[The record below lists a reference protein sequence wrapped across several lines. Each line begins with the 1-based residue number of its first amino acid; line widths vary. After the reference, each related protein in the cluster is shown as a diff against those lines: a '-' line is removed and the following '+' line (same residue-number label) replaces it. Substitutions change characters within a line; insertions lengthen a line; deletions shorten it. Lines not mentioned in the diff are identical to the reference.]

1 MKINLTRLF
10 TALAFSIFL
19 AGCNLNPFAK
29 KAGIQVTAHPDA
41 NVVINGQS
49 VGKTPYYI
57 DNEKPG
63 TYTVQMTAVDSGQ
76 TWEGKV
82 DLLGGTL
89 TTVHREFG
97 DTPDKS
103 HSYTLSFEKLSNNK
117 ASAVNIVSLPANAT
131 ISIDGKPQG
140 FTPLSLDIESGPHI
154 FTFTAPGFQDKIVNA
169 SVQPG
174 YRLVLNFTMS
184 ALDITPTPTPT
195 IATPSAGLVSP
206 SLTPTP
212 TKTSAV
218 TPLPKQATSS
228 AALAKPYVE
237 ILSTPTGFLRVRETA
252 STTGTELAQVNPGD
266 VFAYKES
273 TVTGWYQIEYVKGK
287 WGFVS
292 STYAKLVK

>member
-1 MKINLTRLF
+1 MKTNYTRL
-10 TALAFSIFL
+10 LATLIFSIFL

-41 NVVINGQS
+41 NVMVNGES
-49 VGKTPYYI
+49 VGKTPYYA
-57 DNEKPG
+57 DNKKPG

-97 DTPDKS
+97 ETPDKS

-117 ASAVNIVSLPANAT
+117 AAAVSIVSLPASAT
-131 ISIDGKPQG
+131 ISVDGKPEG
-140 FTPLSLDIESGPHI
+140 FSPKSIDIESGPHV
-154 FTFTAPGFQDKIVNA
+154 FTFTNPGFQDKIVNA

-174 YRLVLNFTMS
+174 YRLILNFTMA

-195 IATPSAGLVSP
+195 IASATPSAGLI
-206 SLTPTP
+206 TPTP
-212 TKTSAV
+212 TKTV
-218 TPLPKQATSS
+218 ITPLPKQATAS
-228 AALAKPYVE
+228 ADLVKPYIE
-237 ILSTPTGFLRVRETA
+237 ILTTPTGFLRVRDAA
-252 STTGTELAQVNPGD
+252 STTGVELAQVNPGD
-266 VFAYKES
+266 KFNYKAEDS
-273 TVTGWYQIEYVKGK
+273 TASWYYIEYLSGK

-292 STYAKLVK
+292 STYAKLIK

>member
-1 MKINLTRLF
+1 MKTNYIKLSAVLI
-10 TALAFSIFL
+10 FSIFL

-57 DNEKPG
+57 DSEKPG

-76 TWEGKV
+76 SWEGKV
-82 DLLGGTL
+82 ELLGGTL

-97 DTPDKS
+97 DTADKS

-117 ASAVNIVSLPANAT
+117 SSAVSIVSLPANAT

-140 FTPLSLDIESGPHI
+140 FTPLSVDIESGPHV

-174 YRLVLNFTMS
+174 YRLVLNFTM
-184 ALDITPTPTPT
+184 AAMDITPTPTPT
-195 IATPSAGLVSP
+195 IATSSAALVTP
-206 SLTPTP
+206 TPTP
-212 TKTSAV
+212 TKTAV
-218 TPLPKQATSS
+218 TPLPKQASSS
-228 AALAKPYVE
+228 ATLAKPYVE
-237 ILSTPTGFLRVRETA
+237 ILTTPTGFLRVRDAA
-252 STTGTELAQVNPGD
+252 STTGVELAQVNPGD
-266 VFAYKES
+266 KFAYKEDSS
-273 TVTGWYQIEYVKGK
+273 TASWYQIEYTKGK

>member
-1 MKINLTRLF
+1 MKTKYIRL
-10 TALAFSIFL
+10 LATLVFSIFL

-29 KAGIQVTAHPDA
+29 KAGLQVTAHPDA
-41 NVVINGQS
+41 NVVVNGQS

-63 TYTVQMTAVDSGQ
+63 TYTVQLTAVDSGQ
-76 TWEGKV
+76 SWEGKV

-117 ASAVNIVSLPANAT
+117 SAAVNIVSIPASAT
-131 ISIDGKPQG
+131 ISIDGKPEG
-140 FTPLSLDIESGPHI
+140 FSPKSIDIEPGPHV
-154 FTFTAPGFQDKIVNA
+154 FTFTNPGFQDKIVNA

-174 YRLVLNFTMS
+174 YRLVLNFTMA

-195 IATPSAGLVSP
+195 IATPSAGLAS
-206 SLTPTP
+206 PTP
-212 TKTSAV
+212 TKVAI
-218 TPLPKQATSS
+218 TPLPKQASSS
-228 AALAKPYVE
+228 ATIAKPYVE

-252 STTGTELAQVNPGD
+252 SASGTEIAQVNPGD
-266 VFAYKES
+266 KFAYKEDES
-273 TVTGWYQIEYVKGK
+273 TASWYQIEYVKGQ

-292 STYAKLVK
+292 SSYAKLVK

>member
-1 MKINLTRLF
+1 MKTNYIRLI
-10 TALAFSIFL
+10 AISVFSILL

-41 NVVINGQS
+41 NVLVNGQS

-63 TYTVQMTAVDSGQ
+63 TYTIQMTAVDSGQ

-97 DTPDKS
+97 DSPDKS

-117 ASAVNIVSLPANAT
+117 SAAVSIVSLPANAT

-140 FTPLSLDIESGPHI
+140 FTPLSVDIESGPHV

-174 YRLVLNFTMS
+174 YRLVLNFTMA

-195 IATPSAGLVSP
+195 IATPSAALA
-206 SLTPTP
+206 TPTP
-212 TKTSAV
+212 TKAAI

-228 AALAKPYVE
+228 AAIAKPYVE
-237 ILSTPTGFLRVRETA
+237 ILSTPTGFLRVRDAA
-252 STTGTELAQVNPGD
+252 STSGVELAQVNPGD
-266 VFAYKES
+266 KFAYKEDDS
-273 TVTGWYQIEYVKGK
+273 TTTWYQIEYVKGK

-292 STYAKLVK
+292 ATYAKLVK

>member
-1 MKINLTRLF
+1 MLGL
-10 TALAFSIFL
+10 SIFL

-49 VGKTPYYI
+49 VGKTPVYI
-57 DNEKPG
+57 DNENPG
-63 TYTVQMTAVDSGQ
+63 TYTVQITAIDSGQ
-76 TWEGKV
+76 SWETKV

-97 DTPDKS
+97 DTQDKS
-103 HSYTLSFEKLSNNK
+103 HSYSLSFEKLSNSK
-117 ASAVNIVSLPANAT
+117 SSAVSIVSLPANAT

-140 FTPLSLDIESGPHI
+140 FTPLSIDIESGPHV

-174 YRLVLNFTMS
+174 YRLVLNFTMA

-195 IATPSAGLVSP
+195 IATSSAALT
-206 SLTPTP
+206 TPTP
-212 TKTSAV
+212 TKAAI
-218 TPLPKQATSS
+218 TPLPKQATTS
-228 AALAKPYVE
+228 ATLTKPYVE
-237 ILSTPTGFLRVRETA
+237 ILDTPTGFLRVRDAA
-252 STTGTELAQVNPGD
+252 STSGVELAQVNPGD
-266 VFAYKES
+266 SFAYKADGS
-273 TVTGWYQIEYVKGK
+273 TASWYQIEYLTGK

>member
-1 MKINLTRLF
+1 MKINYIRLIPVIV
-10 TALAFSIFL
+10 FSIFL

-41 NVVINGQS
+41 NILINGQS
-49 VGKTPYYI
+49 VGKTPVYI
-57 DNEKPG
+57 DNEQAG

-76 TWEGKV
+76 TWEVKV
-82 DLLGGTL
+82 NLLGGTL

-97 DTPDKS
+97 ATVDKS

-117 ASAVNIVSLPANAT
+117 ASAVSIVSLPANAT

-140 FTPLSLDIESGPHI
+140 FTPQSLDIDSGPHV

-174 YRLVLNFTMS
+174 YRLVLNFTMA

-195 IATPSAGLVSP
+195 IATSSAAVV
-206 SLTPTP
+206 TPTP
-212 TKTSAV
+212 AKTV
-218 TPLPKQATSS
+218 TPLPKQATGS

-237 ILSTPTGFLRVRETA
+237 ILTTPTGWLKVRETA
-252 STTGTELAQVNPGD
+252 STTGTELAKVNPGD
-266 VFAYKES
+266 VFPYKEELS
-273 TVTGWYQIEYVKGK
+273 TGSWYQIEYLTGK

-292 STYAKLVK
+292 SSYAKLFK

>member
-1 MKINLTRLF
+1 MKTNYLRLIPV
-10 TALAFSIFL
+10 LVFSIFL

-41 NVVINGQS
+41 NILVNGES
-49 VGKTPYYI
+49 VGKTPVYI
-57 DNEKPG
+57 DNKKAG

-76 TWEGKV
+76 TWEVKV
-82 DLLGGTL
+82 NLLGGTL

-97 DTPDKS
+97 QTQDKS

-117 ASAVNIVSLPANAT
+117 SAAVSIVSLPANAT

-140 FTPLSLDIESGPHI
+140 FTPLSIDIESGPHV

-169 SVQPG
+169 SVQSG
-174 YRLVLNFTMS
+174 YRLVLNFTMA
-184 ALDITPTPTPT
+184 ALDTTPTPTPT
-195 IATPSAGLVSP
+195 IATSSAT
-206 SLTPTP
+206 LTPIPAGT
-212 TKTSAV
+212 V

-228 AALAKPYVE
+228 ATIAKPYVE
-237 ILSTPTGFLRVRETA
+237 ILATPTNWLNVRESALATA
-252 STTGTELAQVNPGD
+252 TILAKVNPGD
-266 VFAYKES
+266 KFAYKEESS
-273 TVTGWYQIEYVKGK
+273 TASWYQIEYLTGK